1 VSDRVTI
8 AAVQLRNRPDDTEG
22 RREAIG
28 ALVERGA
35 RGGADLVLLPEL
47 SHSAYVPNARVW
59 ELAEPLDGSSLE
71 HARALARRHRVH
83 LGAGLALREGVSD
96 NHRIETFERV
106 RAAGVRLHVMPHA
119 WPMPVGAGRLVSEA
133 DLDVPATRAR
143 DLCRA
148 YAAHLGV
155 PTVLVNTVGPMPQM
169 DGLLGRLMSPERFAL
184 GGLTQIST
192 PEGERFGPLGT
203 GEDVLVAQVELGPRG
218 DRSGLPRTYDG
229 WLHPGVPL
237 LRRVLMPADA
247 WWGRR
252 TYRRRRAA

>member
-1 VSDRVTI
+1 MGPGVDV
-8 AAVQLRNRPDDTEG
+8 VN
-22 RREAIG
+22 
-28 ALVERGA
+28 
-35 RGGADLVLLPEL
+35 
-47 SHSAYVPNARVW
+47 AYV
-59 ELAEPLDGSSLE
+59 LIDDGGVVAGMVRKRFPEAYCFLP
-71 HARALARRHRVH
+71 VD
-83 LGAGLALREGVSD
+83 GAVTVETRWGPIGVAICAD

-119 WPMPVGAGRLVSEA
+119 WPMPVGSGRLVSEA